1 MESTRD
7 REESHDQKEGW
18 LRFSEE
24 GQVGIWQQEAMKTR
38 PREEISSA
46 MSAPQSDP
54 EVNLGSK
61 VRAVDG

>member
-1 MESTRD
+1 METTRD
-7 REESHDQKEGW
+7 REESHDQKEGC

-24 GQVGIWQQEAMKTR
+24 GQVGIWLQEAMKTR
-38 PREEISSA
+38 PREEIGSA
-46 MSAPQSDP
+46 MSAPHSDP